1 MRGLRKE
8 RTPQQDSGPDEKGEE
23 AKRFRERESELR
35 EGEGVGC
42 DEGEEAEG

>member
-23 AKRFRERESELR
+23 AKRFREREGELGKR
-35 EGEGVGC
+35 EGVGSH
-42 DEGEEAEG
+42 EGEEA